1 VELRFRKGRDIA
13 FGKAPR
19 AVPPVPCAVGAVAV
33 MARDFPAVV
42 WDPRVTQGQVV
53 RQGQALCV
61 DRLRPEIALVAAA
74 SGRVSGLHHG
84 ARRRLER
91 IEIEVEVEGAEETAF
106 DVKEAMAD
114 PASLRALLLKSGAW
128 AAFRTRPFG
137 RIPAPSDTPAAIF
150 VTVTDSQPLA
160 ADPVAVLAPQMAAFQ
175 RGVAALLH
183 LTEGPVFLC
192 QPPGPALM
200 AAQGR
205 LRVVQVA
212 GAHPAGLAGTH
223 IHHLWP
229 VSVRNPVWQL
239 GGQDVAALGQLLES
253 GRIAT
258 RRVVSVAGPGVE
270 APRLVSVPLG
280 ARLADLAGDA
290 AGGKPLARQVISG
303 SVLLGQSAPFLG
315 RFDLQVTV
323 LGGAAPAPSAW
334 GRLLPGLP
342 RLRTGATLPMER
354 FEAAFP
360 FDIPPAPLM
369 RALAV
374 GDVETAERLGCLDL
388 LEEDLALL
396 SWLCPSGC
404 DYGAL
409 LRRVLDRLGQEA
421 AA

>member
-1 VELRFRKGRDIA
+1 MELRFRKGRDIA
-13 FGKAPR
+13 FGTASR
-19 AVPPVPCAVGAVAV
+19 ALPPVPCAVGAVAV

-91 IEIEVEVEGAEETAF
+91 IEIEAEGAEETEF
-106 DVKEAMAD
+106 DVKGATAD
-114 PASLRALLLKSGAW
+114 PGSLRALLLKSGAW

-137 RIPAPSDTPAAIF
+137 RIPAPSDTPSAIF

-175 RGVAALLH
+175 RGVAGLLH

-229 VSVRNPVWQL
+229 VSVQKPVWQI
-239 GGQDVAALGQLLES
+239 GGQDVSALGQLLES
-253 GRIAT
+253 GRIGA
-258 RRVVSVAGPGVE
+258 RRVVSVAGPGVQ
-270 APRLVSVPLG
+270 APRLVSVLLG
-280 ARLADLAGDA
+280 ARLTDLVDDA

-303 SVLLGQSAPFLG
+303 SVLSGQSAPFLG

-334 GRLLPGLP
+334 GRLLSGLP

-374 GDVETAERLGCLDL
+374 CDVETAERLGCLDL